1 MNRDLSAQRAASA
14 RDAGLGRLRRLT
26 GLTIGAAIVL
36 SGGFAGIAAK
46 SSAGHKAAAQS
57 RRHRATSNEASAPA
71 LPPPRAPSTAAP
83 EAPAAPP
90 ASAPAP
96 VAPVVVS
103 GGS

>member
-1 MNRDLSAQRAASA
+1 VNRDLSAQDAASA

-26 GLTIGAAIVL
+26 GLAIGAAIVL
-36 SGGFAGIAAK
+36 SGAFAGIAAK
-46 SSAGHKAAAQS
+46 SSPGHKAVAQS
-57 RRHRATSNEASAPA
+57 RRRRATSNQASAPA
-71 LPPPRAPSTAAP
+71 LPPPRVPSAGVP

-90 ASAPAP
+90 ASAPAS